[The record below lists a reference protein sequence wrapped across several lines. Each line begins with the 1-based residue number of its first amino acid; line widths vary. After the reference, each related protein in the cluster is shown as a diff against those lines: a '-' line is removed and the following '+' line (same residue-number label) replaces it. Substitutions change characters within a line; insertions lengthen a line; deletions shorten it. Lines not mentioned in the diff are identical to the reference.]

1 MNRRKF
7 IQATLASGALIAA
20 DGLSSIAKADSPFFE
35 GTPVFKP
42 DIETV
47 HGKKHTPFIDAPEK
61 VKAGEFF
68 DVRVITGYYH
78 PHPNLVEHFIEWSSL
93 YINAFEAG
101 QANFRAT
108 ISNPDV
114 TFKVKIDSKGKA
126 VLRAFSYCNIHG
138 LWLSFPKEIEVV

>member
-1 MNRRKF
+1 MNRRTF
-7 IQATLASGALIAA
+7 LQAAFASGTLIAV
-20 DGLSSIAKADSPFFE
+20 DGIFSISKGEEPFFE

-42 DIETV
+42 EIKTV
-47 HGKKHTPFIDAPEK
+47 HGKKHTPFIDVPEK

-68 DVRVITGYYH
+68 NVRVITGYYH
-78 PHPNLVEHFIEWSSL
+78 PHPNKVEHHIEWSSL

-101 QANFRAT
+101 KATFKAT

-114 TFKVKIDSKGKA
+114 SFKIKIDSKGKA
-126 VLRAFSYCNIHG
+126 ILRAFSYCNIHG